1 MSCLP
6 KPTLGNILVRNT
18 PIVFFTVY
26 LFDFLYYGFI
36 AGSPSSFFGKSIFE
50 IIMRVVLTAVL
61 AFLFGYLY
69 ARASRIWRDGDS
81 PESPGEYDYTIAP
94 FVCKAELRSH
104 PKASCKAS
112 CAKIINGILFSLMT
126 SSFFFF
132 ALLLGGLTLSL
143 VYIFIFHGIRGGD
156 DAIRYTDAALKT
168 GEIVLAGVLLE
179 THGKT
184 ESDGDY

>member
-81 PESPGEYDYTIAP
+81 PESPESMITP
-94 FVCKAELRSH
+94 LLHLS
-104 PKASCKAS
+104 
-112 CAKIINGILFSLMT
+112 AKPN
-126 SSFFFF
+126 
-132 ALLLGGLTLSL
+132 
-143 VYIFIFHGIRGGD
+143 
-156 DAIRYTDAALKT
+156 
-168 GEIVLAGVLLE
+168 
-179 THGKT
+179 
-184 ESDGDY
+184 